1 MAGDFD
7 ITPVKPASAVD
18 AGLELEVK
26 TALSD
31 RKAPAETKKVAEEDA
46 TEKHREALASAL
58 SERQFGP
65 EGKLV
70 IERDQDTG
78 KFVQKVID
86 PDSGEV
92 LRQWPEEKFLELA
105 KQMGEAYGLMVDQQI

>member
-31 RKAPAETKKVAEEDA
+31 RKAPAETKKRN
-46 TEKHREALASAL
+46 K
-58 SERQFGP
+58 
-65 EGKLV
+65 
-70 IERDQDTG
+70 
-78 KFVQKVID
+78 
-86 PDSGEV
+86 
-92 LRQWPEEKFLELA
+92 
-105 KQMGEAYGLMVDQQI
+105 